1 MKKHCTQKWFIIIP
15 YILILVSAAY
25 SQDDGD
31 SLLFTIRLKDDTTSL
46 FQCQWTDK
54 VKTNLAGPVLMQN
67 GSLLFFSQNGYVLYD
82 KKGSILDSLSLL
94 KKKGGE
100 EKRYK
105 LAYPLDSTTILL
117 YSERPGKDPE
127 VFQKKLLKRS
137 ITKIID
143 NDTAVYSQVNKSLL
157 FNIACNSIT
166 DEMSI
171 KSFLYPHL
179 IGYTS
184 LKGGIKWW
192 SADKMYSFS
201 SPLLVAQNE
210 HYYSFFPGL
219 KKDQHCDVKR
229 HLIEPLGVFLSE
241 GRWFYYG
248 LYSSMGNTSLEYYQ
262 ALILCDQAGNILS
275 SDRLLKQEIT
285 DAVLNHNEVSNTN
298 YTVRQA
304 GRHVFVPA
312 IDRKG
317 FLYYG
322 ILNYEWKK
330 IDVYQRAHRHYVAVP
345 VKNNYEQ
352 KFIDEG
358 NLDFSPIKLEC
369 GDLAVRGIRPEV
381 IVTKG
386 SKVDF
391 LDNDQTTRKGFYVTI
406 HRYTDE
412 NLKTKLSRIQS
423 SLPEPIQKIQDSIA
437 KTSTSWC
444 PYTIGL
450 NLKDKGEI
458 AKLFYGFGDVIM
470 CARVVEV
477 TNSGE
482 VYIRVDLDTWSEVLV
497 FTTDG
502 KYMSRFIFNRKPYEQ
517 RKDLIV
523 ISDNREIIERDY
535 ESEKSGNSYL
545 KWELR

>member
-1 MKKHCTQKWFIIIP
+1 MKKDSIAMFIFLFTGL
-15 YILILVSAAY
+15 LISFTTIY
-25 SQDDGD
+25 GQDDGD
-31 SLLFTIRLKDDTTSL
+31 SLLFTIKLNTDSSSI
-46 FQCQWTDK
+46 FNCQWTDK

-67 GSLLFFSQNGYVLYD
+67 GSFLFFSQNGYVLYN
-82 KKGSILDSLSLL
+82 KKGIIQDSLSLIP
-94 KKKGGE
+94 KKNST

-105 LAYPLDSTTILL
+105 LAYPLDSTTVLL
-117 YSERPGKDPE
+117 YNEQPGKPLE
-127 VFQKKLLKRS
+127 VFEKKISRKMLAKVS
-137 ITKIID
+137 SED
-143 NDTAVYSQVNKSLL
+143 SSVYSQVNKCLL
-157 FNIACNSIT
+157 FNIARNGII
-166 DEMSI
+166 DEMSA
-171 KSFLYPHL
+171 KTYLLPHL
-179 IGYTS
+179 IGYTAI
-184 LKGGIKWW
+184 KGGIKWW
-192 SADKMYSFS
+192 SSDKMYSFS
-201 SPLLVAQNE
+201 SPLIVEQNGK
-210 HYYSFFPGL
+210 YYSFFPGL
-219 KKDQHCDVKR
+219 KRDQHCDVKR
-229 HLIEPLGVFLSE
+229 HLIEPIGVFLSE

-248 LYSSMGNTSLEYYQ
+248 LYSSMGNTSDEYFQ

-285 DAVLNHNEVSNTN
+285 DAVLSHNKTSNTN

-312 IDRKG
+312 IDRRG

-330 IDVYQRAHRHYVAVP
+330 IDVYQRAHRHYLPIP

-358 NLDFSPIKLEC
+358 NLEFSPIKLEC
-369 GDLAVRGIRPEV
+369 SDLAVRGIRPEV

-391 LDNDQTTRKGFYVTI
+391 LDNDQTTRKGYYVTI
-406 HRYTDE
+406 HRYTDD
-412 NLKTKLSRIQS
+412 NLKSKLSRVQS
-423 SLPEPIQKIQDSIA
+423 SLPSPIQKMQDSIA

-482 VYIRVDLDTWSEVLV
+482 VYVRVDLDTWSEILV
-497 FTTDG
+497 FTTEG

-523 ISDNREIIERDY
+523 ISDTREIIERDY
-535 ESEKSGNSYL
+535 ESDKSGNSYL

>member
-1 MKKHCTQKWFIIIP
+1 MFLKISDEEISI
-15 YILILVSAAY
+15 Y
-25 SQDDGD
+25 SQ
-31 SLLFTIRLKDDTTSL
+31 I
-46 FQCQWTDK
+46 
-54 VKTNLAGPVLMQN
+54 
-67 GSLLFFSQNGYVLYD
+67 
-82 KKGSILDSLSLL
+82 
-94 KKKGGE
+94 
-100 EKRYK
+100 
-105 LAYPLDSTTILL
+105 
-117 YSERPGKDPE
+117 
-127 VFQKKLLKRS
+127 
-137 ITKIID
+137 
-143 NDTAVYSQVNKSLL
+143 NKSLL
-157 FNIACNSIT
+157 FNIASNSIT
-166 DEMSI
+166 DEMSM
-171 KSFLYPHL
+171 KSFLLPHL

-192 SADKMYSFS
+192 SSDKMYSFS
-201 SPLLVAQNE
+201 SPIIIEQNGK
-210 HYYSFFPGL
+210 YFSFFPGL
-219 KKDQHCDVKR
+219 KKDQQCDVKR
-229 HLIEPLGVFLSE
+229 HLIEPLGVFLSD

-248 LYSSMGNTSLEYYQ
+248 LYSSMGNTSNEYYQ

-285 DAVLNHNEVSNTN
+285 DAVLTHTENNNTN

-358 NLDFSPIKLEC
+358 NLEFSPIKLEC
-369 GDLAVRGIRPEV
+369 GDLAIRGIRPEV

-386 SKVDF
+386 TKVDF
-391 LDNDQTTRKGFYVTI
+391 LDNDQTTRKGYFVTI

-412 NLKTKLSRIQS
+412 NLKTKISRVQS
-423 SLPEPIQKIQDSIA
+423 SLPEGVQKIQDSIA

-477 TNSGE
+477 TNTGE
-482 VYIRVDLDTWSEVLV
+482 VYIRVDLDTWSEMLV
-497 FTTDG
+497 FTTEG

-523 ISDNREIIERDY
+523 ISDTREIIERDF
-535 ESEKSGNSYL
+535 ESDKTGNSYL